1 MKEADPSRTNRQR
14 GEPELDDICR
24 RCGAP
29 DQFYCCCLTTPPP
42 LGKYPYKIAIS
53 RDELALALRHRA
65 RTGEPIQRF
74 VRRLIW
80 EAARLEMLDDP
91 IQSDNTPSDLST
103 CRVPIRRAYRSVKRA
118 ASTAPSN
125 LEGHGVD

>member
-1 MKEADPSRTNRQR
+1 MKEDDPSGTNRQR

-80 EAARLEMLDDP
+80 EAARAEDP
-91 IQSDNTPSDLST
+91 DQPAYPSGRLST
-103 CRVPIRRAYRSVKRA
+103 GIEVRPMTTRL
-118 ASTAPSN
+118 APK
-125 LEGHGVD
+125 